1 MIEPITN
8 DNDEAHDQRRGEIGA
23 QATKA
28 AYNAA
33 RQVLSRIECKDC
45 QMKGIME
52 VGASIMV
59 SGAVNFVKDGVDQ
72 RDMHDLLD
80 EIINAMTV
88 SIDEL
93 IAQHR
98 STKQ

>member
-1 MIEPITN
+1 MIEELTN
-8 DNDEAHDQRRGEIGA
+8 DNDEAHNQRRGEIGA
-23 QATKA
+23 QATRA
-28 AYNAA
+28 AYTAA
-33 RQVLSRIECKDC
+33 RQILSSIECKDC

-59 SGAVNFVKDGVDQ
+59 SAAVNFVKDGVDP
-72 RDMHDLLD
+72 RDMHDMLD
-80 EIINAMTV
+80 EFINAITV

-93 IAQHR
+93 VAQHR